1 MYLNYI
7 SIHIFPLLNYMLSG
21 KYIEYIFT
29 VTCVEHILI
38 IMYIEFNILN
48 I

>member
-1 MYLNYI
+1 MYVNYI
-7 SIHIFPLLNYMLSG
+7 SIHTLNCMLSV
-21 KYIEYIFT
+21 KYIEYVFT
-29 VTCVEHILI
+29 VTCVEHLLI